1 MDLWR
6 KVLRSELL
14 FNKEGT
20 AAQEVAEV
28 ARNEDLQWS
37 AKNSK
42 TTGRLYND

>member
-14 FNKEGT
+14 FSKEGT

-28 ARNEDLQWS
+28 AQNKRPAVECKKLKDDWPFI
-37 AKNSK
+37 
-42 TTGRLYND
+42 